1 MHAQE
6 KNREARLESPKQRSV
21 SLQMKMLIGFMIGLV
36 VGLIVNQTQP
46 GADWVVWL
54 TSYVTQ
60 PIGNIFLRLLFMLV
74 IPLLFSALVMGI
86 AEMGDIRALKRIGI
100 KTLVYTVLLS
110 SIAVV
115 IALTVTNLFNPG
127 RGIDPAQAQAMLE
140 TGGSR
145 ASAIVSQG
153 AEQPGGVAA
162 FIDIIPINAASAA
175 SDNTKILSFMFFALV
190 FG

>member
-1 MHAQE
+1 MAE
-6 KNREARLESPKQRSV
+6 ERRGV
-21 SLQMKMLIGFMIGLV
+21 SLQMKMLIGFIIGLV
-36 VGLIVNQTQP
+36 AGLAVNMTNP
-46 GADWVVWL
+46 DAPWVDAVI
-54 TSYVTQ
+54 TYVTGPVGQ
-60 PIGNIFLRLLFMLV
+60 IFLRLLFMLV
-74 IPLLFSALVMGI
+74 IPLLFSALVIGI
-86 AEMGDIRALKRIGI
+86 AEMGDVRSLKRIGI

-153 AEQPGGVAA
+153 A
-162 FIDIIPINAASAA
+162 
-175 SDNTKILSFMFFALV
+175 
-190 FG
+190 